1 MKRLSVIILYML
13 LSLTALAGT
22 FSLMALTS
30 STAYGHDKPV
40 VVHASSDDDEDDDN
54 DRDVA
59 ITGESRSVNET
70 RQVKADADIR
80 IDNLAGSVKVQG
92 WDKNE
97 VRISGTLGAMVQKL
111 QIEGGETAL
120 DIRVVLPHHSNSDDE
135 CGACAELEIQVPR
148 GARIEVSTVSADVEA
163 SGLTGQVQLGTVSGG
178 ATVSSTAA
186 RIELRTVSG
195 DVTVVGS
202 AKGASIDANSVSG
215 TLRISD
221 VDGHVDAEN
230 VSGDSKVVSRHISD
244 LKMSATSGNLTFE
257 GTPLKGGN
265 YDLNNVSGDV
275 VLAVGSA
282 PDARFDVS
290 SFSGDIDNSFG
301 PKPTR
306 VSKYSPGMEL
316 HFTSGN
322 AGSTISARTLSG
334 DIHLQN

>member
-1 MKRLSVIILYML
+1 MKRLSLILLYVL
-13 LSLTALAGT
+13 LSLTAVAGT

-30 STAYGHDKPV
+30 SAAYAHDKPV
-40 VVHASSDDDEDDDN
+40 VDASADDDQDDP
-54 DRDVA
+54 DVDLQG
-59 ITGESRSVNET
+59 GETRSVNET

-80 IDNLAGSVKVQG
+80 IDNLAGTVKVQG

-97 VRISGTLGAMVQKL
+97 VRVSGTLGALVQKL
-111 QIEGGETAL
+111 QIEGGDSAL
-120 DIRVVLPHHSNSDDE
+120 DIRVVLPHHSMHDE
-135 CGACAELEIQVPR
+135 DCGSCAELEIQVPR

-163 SGLTGQVQLGTVSGG
+163 SGLTGQVQFGTVSGG
-178 ATVSSTAA
+178 ATVSSSAA
-186 RIELRTVSG
+186 RIDLRTVSG

-215 TLRISD
+215 TVRISD

-230 VSGDSKVVSRHISD
+230 VSGDTKVVSRHISD

-275 VLAVGSA
+275 VLAVGGS

-316 HFTSGN
+316 HFSSGN
-322 AGSTISARTLSG
+322 AGATITARTLSG

>member
-1 MKRLSVIILYML
+1 MKRLSIIIAYLL
-13 LSLTALAGT
+13 LSLTAVAGA

-30 STAYGHDKPV
+30 SSAYAHDKPAV
-40 VVHASSDDDEDDDN
+40 VNASSDDDEDTDN
-54 DRDVA
+54 DQDRS
-59 ITGESRSVNET
+59 GETRSVNET
-70 RQVKADADIR
+70 RPVKADADIR
-80 IDNLAGSVKVQG
+80 IDNLAGTVKVQG

-97 VRISGTLGAMVQKL
+97 VRISGTLGSQVQKL

-120 DIRVVLPHHSNSDDE
+120 DIKVVLPHHSHSDEGCDS
-135 CGACAELEIQVPR
+135 CAELEIQVPR

-163 SGLTGQVQLGTVSGG
+163 SGLTGQVQFGTVSGG
-178 ATVSSTAA
+178 ATVSSTAT

-202 AKGASIDANSVSG
+202 AKGASVDANSVSG
-215 TLRISD
+215 TVRISD

-230 VSGDSKVVSRHISD
+230 VSGDTKVVSRRISD

-275 VLAVGSA
+275 VLAVGGA

>member
-1 MKRLSVIILYML
+1 MKRLSLILLYVL
-13 LSLTALAGT
+13 LSLTAVAGT

-30 STAYGHDKPV
+30 SAAYAHDKPV
-40 VVHASSDDDEDDDN
+40 VDASADDDQDDP
-54 DRDVA
+54 DVDLQG
-59 ITGESRSVNET
+59 GETRSVNET

-80 IDNLAGSVKVQG
+80 IDNLAGTVKVQG

-97 VRISGTLGAMVQKL
+97 VRVSGTLGALVQKL
-111 QIEGGETAL
+111 QIEGGDSAL
-120 DIRVVLPHHSNSDDE
+120 DIRVVLPHHSMHDE
-135 CGACAELEIQVPR
+135 DCGSCAELEIQVPR

-163 SGLTGQVQLGTVSGG
+163 SGLTGQVQFGTVSGG
-178 ATVSSTAA
+178 ATVSSSAA
-186 RIELRTVSG
+186 RIDLRTVSG

-215 TLRISD
+215 TVRISD

-230 VSGDSKVVSRHISD
+230 VSGDTKVVSRHISD

-275 VLAVGSA
+275 VLAVGGS

-316 HFTSGN
+316 HFSSGN
-322 AGSTISARTLSG
+322 AGSTITARTLSG

>member
-1 MKRLSVIILYML
+1 MKRLSLILLYVL
-13 LSLTALAGT
+13 LSLTAVAGT

-30 STAYGHDKPV
+30 SAAYAHDKPSV
-40 VVHASSDDDEDDDN
+40 DASADDDQDDP
-54 DRDVA
+54 DVDLQG
-59 ITGESRSVNET
+59 GETRSVNET

-80 IDNLAGSVKVQG
+80 IDNLAGTVKVQG

-97 VRISGTLGAMVQKL
+97 VRVSGTLGALVQKL
-111 QIEGGETAL
+111 QIEGGDSAL
-120 DIRVVLPHHSNSDDE
+120 DIRVVLPHHSMHDE
-135 CGACAELEIQVPR
+135 DCGSCAELEIQVPR

-163 SGLTGQVQLGTVSGG
+163 SGLTGQVQFGTVSGG
-178 ATVSSTAA
+178 ATVSSSAA
-186 RIELRTVSG
+186 RIDLRTVSG

-215 TLRISD
+215 TVRISD

-230 VSGDSKVVSRHISD
+230 VSGDTKVVSRHISD

-275 VLAVGSA
+275 VLAVGGS

-316 HFTSGN
+316 HFSSGN
-322 AGSTISARTLSG
+322 AGATITARTLSG

>member
-1 MKRLSVIILYML
+1 MKRLSLILLYVL
-13 LSLTALAGT
+13 LSLTAVAGT

-30 STAYGHDKPV
+30 SAAYAHDKPV
-40 VVHASSDDDEDDDN
+40 VDASADDDQDDP
-54 DRDVA
+54 DVDLQG
-59 ITGESRSVNET
+59 GETRSVNET

-80 IDNLAGSVKVQG
+80 IDNLAGTVKVQG

-97 VRISGTLGAMVQKL
+97 VRVSGTLGALVQKL
-111 QIEGGETAL
+111 QMEGGDSAL
-120 DIRVVLPHHSNSDDE
+120 DIRVVLPHHSMHDE
-135 CGACAELEIQVPR
+135 DCGSCAELEIQVPR

-163 SGLTGQVQLGTVSGG
+163 SGLTGQVQFGTVSGG
-178 ATVSSTAA
+178 ATVSSSAA
-186 RIELRTVSG
+186 RIDLRTVSG

-215 TLRISD
+215 TVRISD

-230 VSGDSKVVSRHISD
+230 VSGDTKVVSRHISD

-275 VLAVGSA
+275 VLAVGGS

-316 HFTSGN
+316 HFSSGN
-322 AGSTISARTLSG
+322 AGATITARTLSG

>member
-1 MKRLSVIILYML
+1 MKRLSIIIAYML
-13 LSLTALAGT
+13 LSLTAVAGT
-22 FSLMALTS
+22 FTLMALTS
-30 STAYGHDKPV
+30 SNAYAHDKPV
-40 VVHASSDDDEDDDN
+40 VVHASSDDDSDSDDN
-54 DRDVA
+54 DDRSGQ
-59 ITGESRSVNET
+59 TRSVNES

-80 IDNLAGSVKVQG
+80 IDNLAGTVKVQA

-97 VRISGTLGAMVQKL
+97 VRISGTLGPQVQKL
-111 QIEGGETAL
+111 QIDGSDSAL
-120 DIRVVLPHHSNSDDE
+120 DIKVVLPHHSNSDDE
-135 CGACAELEIQVPR
+135 CDVCAELEIQVPR

-163 SGLTGQVQLGTVSGG
+163 SGLSGQVQLGTVSGS
-178 ATVSSTAA
+178 ATVSSTAV
-186 RIELRTVSG
+186 RIDVRTVSG

-215 TLRISD
+215 SMRLSD
-221 VDGHVDAEN
+221 VDGKVDAET

-244 LKMSATSGNLTFE
+244 LKLTATSGNLTFE
-257 GTPLKGGN
+257 GSPLKGGN
-265 YDLNNVSGDV
+265 YDINNVSGDV

-301 PKPTR
+301 PKPSR

-316 HFTSGN
+316 HFSSGN
-322 AGSTISARTLSG
+322 GGATISARTLSG